1 VRKLSALLILAIV
14 YFPLAF
20 ATLTLASIRPWV
32 LDRGFY
38 ERIVNDER
46 LYEAALTDDLS
57 NRINNEAFTTV
68 EQLPV
73 SALSNALRE
82 VVGLTLVNASHP
94 DQWLHMPI
102 PNAKR
107 SEWHGFLTDQ
117 KAGHLRLMDQ
127 IISLETRLNAI
138 VYEAFDLTPEERQLI
153 EDTTKYPYGEV

>member
-1 VRKLSALLILAIV
+1 MNCIRRWSMPGSAAPMYWRLVVR
-14 YFPLAF
+14 
-20 ATLTLASIRPWV
+20 
-32 LDRGFY
+32 
-38 ERIVNDER
+38 
-46 LYEAALTDDLS
+46 
-57 NRINNEAFTTV
+57 AFTD
-68 EQLPV
+68 LYPD
-73 SALSNALRE
+73 E
-82 VVGLTLVNASHP
+82 VVGLTLVNTSHP

-107 SEWHGFLTDQ
+107 SEWHGFLADQ